1 MCLIEGYIRDANDE
15 YNILA
20 NSYHYSNVYSNRLF
34 FVMVDIDEDG
44 YEVFQWVR
52 YFSYLCNH
60 ATSLQDH
67 MCLSAKANNCSNVLS
82 FSSNWKKKTRR
93 PV

>member
-1 MCLIEGYIRDANDE
+1 MLRLSVSLVLVRTWYHITVLRDANDE

-20 NSYHYSNVYSNRLF
+20 NSYHYSNAYSNRLF

-52 YFSYLCNH
+52 TMQLFIAQWLFIPHYS
-60 ATSLQDH
+60 
-67 MCLSAKANNCSNVLS
+67 
-82 FSSNWKKKTRR
+82 
-93 PV
+93 

>member
-1 MCLIEGYIRDANDE
+1 MGCTRDANDE

-44 YEVFQWVR
+44 YEVFQWV
-52 YFSYLCNH
+52 S
-60 ATSLQDH
+60 TI
-67 MCLSAKANNCSNVLS
+67 
-82 FSSNWKKKTRR
+82 
-93 PV
+93 